1 LQYKLTAEAT
11 SGSDGSRLLHCEPG
25 IVVKLGGHLKTSLS
39 VGYTR
44 EREREQFAG
53 TATGA
58 ASPVY
63 VMGQLDQ
70 QVLSST
76 LRLDLNFSPALSL
89 SYYGGPFVATGRYDD
104 FRAVVEPRAKD
115 ASRRYTAVDLKP
127 VGDGSLGGDYRGDT
141 LRITN
146 PDFNWREF
154 KSNLVLRWEYKAGS
168 FLYCVWSQYRSD
180 AGDIGGFAPTPQYER
195 LFSAHPDNTLLLKL
209 SYWFSL

>member
-11 SGSDGSRLLHCEPG
+11 SGSDGSQLLHCEPG
-25 IVVKLGGHLKTSLS
+25 IVGKLGAHLKASLS

-44 EREREQFAG
+44 ERERAQFAG
-53 TATGA
+53 AAAGA

-63 VMGQLDQ
+63 IMGQLDQ
-70 QVLSST
+70 QVLSSI
-76 LRLDLNFSPALSL
+76 LRLDLNLSPALSL
-89 SYYGGPFVATGRYDD
+89 SYYGGPFAATGRFAN
-104 FRAVVEPRAKD
+104 FRAVVDPRASD
-115 ASRRYTAVDLKP
+115 ASRRYSTADLKP
-127 VGDGSLGGDYRGDT
+127 VGDGSLEGGYRGDH
-141 LRITN
+141 LRMNN

-180 AGDIGGFAPTPQYER
+180 AGDIGGFAPVSQYDR